1 VIVCAAANPSIDRLF
16 EVERLQPGGIHRP
29 AAFTA
34 VAGGK
39 GLNVARAAACL
50 GEAVRAVAM
59 VGGNAGRFIAE
70 GLAAERIAAS
80 FAWCEGETRSS
91 LSALDRSTGMLT
103 EFYEQREP
111 VSPDEWASFEREV
124 AAALTEAS
132 WLTLSGSLPPGAPA
146 DGYARLIS
154 LAHAASISV
163 ALDSRGEALARGLAA
178 APDVVKVNTAE
189 AAETLGTGTDVRDA
203 PLAAASA
210 LAKLSP
216 TPPRLT
222 IVTLG
227 SEGAVAVDAHGDGW
241 RVRGEGGGP
250 FSVGSG
256 DAFLAGLIAGFKRGD
271 PWPLPLALAVAAG
284 AANAEVPGAGRLDRD
299 RAELLA
305 GAAEI
310 SVALGEQAEDA
321 ERL

>member
-39 GLNVARAAACL
+39 GLNVARAATCL
-50 GEAVRAVAM
+50 GEPVHAVAL

-70 GLAAERIAAS
+70 RLAAEGIAAS

-91 LSALDRSTGMLT
+91 LSALDRSTGTLT
-103 EFYEQREP
+103 EFYEQREA
-111 VSPDEWASFEREV
+111 VSPDEWAAFEREV
-124 AAALTEAS
+124 ASALTEAS

-154 LAHAASISV
+154 LAHAASVDV

-178 APDVVKVNTAE
+178 APDIVKVNTGEAE
-189 AAETLGTGTDVRDA
+189 ETLGTARNVGEA

-227 SEGAVAVDAHGDGW
+227 SEGAVAVDAHGEGW
-241 RVRGEGGGP
+241 RFRGGGGGA

-256 DAFLAGLIAGFKRGD
+256 DAFLAGLIAGFKRGG
-271 PWPLPLALAVAAG
+271 PWPQPLALSLGAG
-284 AANAEVPGAGRLDRD
+284 AANAEIPGAGRLDRN

-305 GAAEI
+305 GASEI
-310 SVALGEQAEDA
+310 SAATV
-321 ERL
+321 

>member
-1 VIVCAAANPSIDRLF
+1 VIVCAAANPSVDRLF
-16 EVERLQPGGIHRP
+16 EVERLRPGSIHRP

-50 GEAVRAVAM
+50 GEPVHAVAL

-70 GLAAERIAAS
+70 GLASEGIDAS

-91 LSALDRSTGMLT
+91 LSALDRSTGTLT
-103 EFYEQREP
+103 EFYEQRTAIAE
-111 VSPDEWASFEREV
+111 SEWERFEQEV
-124 AAALTEAS
+124 AAAITGAT
-132 WLTLSGSLPPGAPA
+132 WVTLSGSLPPGAPA

-154 LAHAASISV
+154 LAYAAGVNV

-189 AAETLGTGTDVRDA
+189 AAETLGAATDVGEA

-210 LAKLSP
+210 LATMCP
-216 TPPRLT
+216 VPPRLT

-227 SEGAVAVDAHGDGW
+227 SEGAVAIDAQGKGW
-241 RVRGEGGGP
+241 RCRGEGGGP

-256 DAFLAGLIAGFKRGD
+256 DAFLAGLVVGLQRGD
-271 PWPLPLALAVAAG
+271 PWPHPLGLALGAG
-284 AANAEVPGAGRLDRD
+284 AANAEIPGAGRLDRH
-299 RAELLA
+299 RAEHLA
-305 GAAEI
+305 GGAEI
-310 SVALGEQAEDA
+310 SAI
-321 ERL
+321 